1 MSRRIKKIKRY
12 LRTAAAAL
20 MLCGTLTF
28 SAEALSPSNS
38 GLTGL
43 WEYPTAE
50 MPGDGKG
57 FMHYS
62 YYTPYK
68 AGGVSM
74 GLFPWL
80 EFNIR
85 ITEFENAAKISDNYG
100 YYKDKALD
108 LKLLLINQRGLIPSV
123 AVGTLDM
130 MGTEIRKAYFGAG
143 TWKYNN
149 IALTLGYATDTYN
162 GFYGG
167 ISWAPA
173 EWIEFKAEYSP
184 LDYTKDRI
192 VLQPKEAEKKY
203 NYGVVLKSPIGLNGS
218 ISYQR
223 GEEFCFGI
231 NYSYDFTK
239 PLFGGKNK
247 VKLSETPSTDWADT
261 DIEKMASSLQKE
273 LGKKGFGLRNVVVL
287 TGDKKV
293 HVAFENIGYSSQTE
307 GTVRTMILA
316 AGALPW
322 DTELFSCSP
331 MVRGEPV
338 TRIELNREQ
347 ISLIRLKKFNA
358 YDLSRSSVTWAPKT
372 KYGTLPGEDWNT
384 MAGPGE
390 SINNGTADIR
400 VALSYEPRIDKPLDK
415 NFYMDRINIDYIG
428 RLRTSKGFEAY
439 LKVRQPI
446 DNDIDIWWQPEINDD
461 TRINKGVLSYVYKM
475 DKNLWALGEA
485 GWIDEL
491 YFGAN
496 IWGRWFIKDSPFW
509 IGARASVFK
518 ERDVHSFAGLADYK
532 TDSYPTY
539 SGYYYGPSEAA
550 GNNDWA
556 VAYWGEAGY
565 HDKIYNADLIARYGK
580 FADSD
585 KGYRLDAIRNWDS
598 ASVGFYYTVTDR
610 KTSDKG
616 YTDAGMMFNLP
627 LTFWYDGHATNTY
640 WDEEFTLLS
649 TFRLFA
655 GRIPGAW
662 MTPEKLIGELT
673 PNRLSQELA
682 PMIGKMMKEVRDDSE
697 TELSDSKTYG
707 IWEFLHG
714 EWRMD
719 EALKESE

>member
-1 MSRRIKKIKRY
+1 MSRKSKKIKKY
-12 LRTAAAAL
+12 LRTAAAAFL
-20 MLCGTLTF
+20 LCGSLTF
-28 SAEALSPSNS
+28 SAEALTPSNS

-68 AGGVSM
+68 TGGVTM

-85 ITEFENAAKISDNYG
+85 ITEFENAAKISENYG

-108 LKLLLINQRGLIPSV
+108 LKLLLVNQRGLIPSI
-123 AVGTLDM
+123 AVGAMDM

-143 TWKYNN
+143 TWKYND
-149 IALTLGYATDTYN
+149 ISLTLGYATDSYN

-167 ISWAPA
+167 LSWSPTD
-173 EWIEFKAEYSP
+173 WIEFKAEYSP

-192 VLQPKEAEKKY
+192 VLQPQAAEKKY

-223 GEEFCFGI
+223 GEEVCFGL
-231 NYSYDFTK
+231 NYEYDFTK
-239 PLFGGKNK
+239 PLFGGENK
-247 VKLSETPSTDWADT
+247 AKLSETPSTDWANT
-261 DIEKMASSLQKE
+261 DIKKMTSALQKE

-287 TGDKKV
+287 ADDKKV
-293 HVAFENIGYSSQTE
+293 HISFENIGYSSQTE
-307 GTVRTMILA
+307 GTARTMILA

-322 DTELFSCSP
+322 DTEVFSCSP
-331 MVRGEPV
+331 MVRGNPV
-338 TRIELNREQ
+338 SRIELNREQ
-347 ISLIRLKKFNA
+347 IALIRLKKFNA
-358 YDLSRSSVTWAPKT
+358 YDLSRKSVTWAPKT
-372 KYGTLPGEDWNT
+372 KYGTLPDEEWQI
-384 MAGPGE
+384 MAGPGD
-390 SINNGTADIR
+390 SVNNGRAEIR
-400 VALSYEPRIDKPLDK
+400 IALAYEPRIDKPLDK
-415 NFYMDRINIDYIG
+415 DFYMDRINIDYIG
-428 RLRTSKGFEAY
+428 RLRTSKGLEAY

-446 DNDIDIWWQPEINDD
+446 DNDIDIWWQPEANDK
-461 TRINKGVLSYVYKM
+461 TRINKGVLSYIYKM

-485 GWIDEL
+485 GWIDEI

-518 ERDVHSFAGLADYK
+518 ERDVTSFAGLADYK
-532 TDSYPTY
+532 TDSYPT
-539 SGYYYGPSEAA
+539 SNGYYYGPSERA

-556 VAYWGEAGY
+556 LAYWGEAGY
-565 HDKIYNADLIARYGK
+565 HDQTYNADIIARYGK

-598 ASVGFYYTVTDR
+598 ASVGFYYPVTDK

-616 YTDAGMMFNLP
+616 YTDAGMLFNIP
-627 LTFWYDGHATNTY
+627 LTFWYGGHASNTY

-655 GRIPGAW
+655 GRVPGAW
-662 MTPEKLIGELT
+662 MTPEKLIGELA

-682 PMIGKMMKEVRDDSE
+682 PLMDQMMTKTRDDG
-697 TELSDSKTYG
+697 TEKQTKHKTYG
-707 IWEFLHG
+707 IWDFISG
-714 EWRMD
+714 EWRMT
-719 EALKESE
+719 ETLKDTD